1 MISRTWFGLVV
12 LLGARVAAADP
23 DPEPDADTHPAARTP
38 DASLGTIFHGPF
50 QSSRLF
56 SIPTAD
62 VVGAYVMS
70 VSGEGS
76 LLQQTGVLTSAG
88 VIAIGFGDI
97 AQLEY
102 RQSAAISVTGVDA
115 PIPAVGIQVKIP
127 IPEHPN
133 VPAFGI
139 AFRLGVPRGEQFDS
153 TSVVEKVTDV
163 YLVGRLRFTALPWLT
178 LHGGV
183 RGSSASIELTGDPT
197 RSDGHFKGERTLWLP
212 AGGYEVAMTSSAK
225 LVGEI
230 ELAPQFSWTPGAT
243 ADPKIGYAVL
253 GRLGLRWSIVPSVV
267 MDSSIGYQLDA
278 VDASPASGLRD
289 VVSAW
294 DIRLGAEVF
303 VPWGALACR
312 AVRVFCD

>member
-1 MISRTWFGLVV
+1 MIRRACLTLVLFGGL
-12 LLGARVAAADP
+12 ASADP
-23 DPEPDADTHPAARTP
+23 DPDSPETPAARTP
-38 DASLGTIFHGPF
+38 DATMGTIFHGPF

-62 VVGAYVMS
+62 VVGAYVLS
-70 VSGEGS
+70 ISGEGS

-115 PIPAVGIQVKIP
+115 PIPAVGVQLKIP
-127 IPEHPN
+127 IPDRLN
-133 VPAFGI
+133 VPEFGI
-139 AFRLGVPRGEQFDS
+139 AFRLGVPRREQFGAID
-153 TSVVEKVTDV
+153 VDEKVTDL
-163 YLVGRLRFTALPWLT
+163 YLIGRLRLAAAPWLT

-183 RGSSASIELTGDPT
+183 RASSASIELSNDPT
-197 RSDGHFKGERTLWLP
+197 RSDGKFSGQRTLWLP
-212 AGGYEVAMTSSAK
+212 AGGYEIAMTPTAK
-225 LVGEI
+225 LVGEL
-230 ELAPQFSWTPGAT
+230 ELAPQFSWMPGGT
-243 ADPKIGYAVL
+243 ADPKIGYAWL
-253 GRLGLRWSIVPSVV
+253 GRLGLRWRIVPSVV
-267 MDSSIGYQLDA
+267 LDSSIGYQVDA
-278 VDASPASGLRD
+278 VDASQTGGLRD

-312 AVRVFCD
+312 AVGVFCD